1 MNRPYIINDA
11 EGNPINAKYPPDKEL
26 YGDEFGGY
34 KNRTEEVLFYELM
47 VLEKAVCGCQDGV

>member
-11 EGNPINAKYPPDKEL
+11 EGNPISAKYPPDKEL

-34 KNRTEEVLFYELM
+34 KN
-47 VLEKAVCGCQDGV
+47 